1 MKSPRSFKPKKSL
14 GQYFLISSKIADQ
27 LISSLEL
34 TNQDEVLEIGAG
46 CGILTIRLCDLAKKV
61 YAIEIDPRLVSIL
74 SEKTKQYH
82 NLQIINDDILNLQ
95 WQQFKDLKII
105 GNIPYHL
112 STEIFNLL
120 LAYIDKWQL
129 AVITTQ
135 REFADK
141 LIAKPNSPNYC
152 AMTVLF
158 QFYTEC
164 QKILNIR
171 PTEFKPQP
179 KVTSSAIL
187 IKKNP
192 TPLFNDIT
200 YHSFS
205 KIVQIAFSYP
215 RKTIAN
221 NLSLKLTIDK
231 NLLRQIPNLNLNKR
245 AQNYSLFEYYLLTK
259 HLKSLVNL

>member
-1 MKSPRSFKPKKSL
+1 
-14 GQYFLISSKIADQ
+14 
-27 LISSLEL
+27 
-34 TNQDEVLEIGAG
+34 
-46 CGILTIRLCDLAKKV
+46 
-61 YAIEIDPRLVSIL
+61 
-74 SEKTKQYH
+74 
-82 NLQIINDDILNLQ
+82 
-95 WQQFKDLKII
+95 
-105 GNIPYHL
+105 
-112 STEIFNLL
+112 
-120 LAYIDKWQL
+120 
-129 AVITTQ
+129 
-135 REFADK
+135 